1 MSPRK
6 EPESPE
12 DNAMRKTGA
21 KNEREFKKLRT
32 RAEEF
37 LHKRSEDSRTSPVEN
52 VQKLI
57 QELHVHQVE
66 LEMQNEE
73 LRNAQT
79 ELAESRD
86 KYFDLYDFAPIG
98 YFTLDEKGLIL
109 EVNLTGADL
118 LGSDRAAL
126 IKKVFS
132 RFVAPGSQD
141 AYYSHRKQAIETGTK
156 QVSEIELK
164 RKNGQSSHAQIQSVA
179 VQENEGNT
187 IRLRTA
193 VVDITERKRAEM
205 ALLAAHSHLEKKIEE
220 RTADLLTNNA
230 QLHQEIERRT
240 LVEQALK
247 GSEMELHLLTSR
259 LLTIQEDERKAIAL
273 DLHDTITQ
281 NLVAIRMFVET
292 KLRAMPDDSQ
302 TGVSLERI
310 YSMIGE
316 CIAELRRIVDHLRP
330 SILDDLGVIIA
341 VNRLC
346 EEFQEMNH
354 ELSVEHE
361 VAVKEKE
368 IPEGL
373 KIVIYRI
380 LQEALNNVSKH
391 SEASNVKISLRKI
404 ESRIELVIKDDG
416 AGFDAEDKRTQG
428 LGKGIGL
435 TSMKERAYLSGGS
448 ISIQS
453 RKGLGTAVMASWNY

>member
-12 DNAMRKTGA
+12 DNAMRKIGA

-37 LHKRSEDSRTSPVEN
+37 LHRRSEDSRTSPVEN
-52 VQKLI
+52 VQKLM

-86 KYFDLYDFAPIG
+86 KYFDIYDLAPIG

-109 EVNLTGADL
+109 EVNLAGADL

-126 IKKVFS
+126 IKKAFS
-132 RFVAPGSQD
+132 RFVAPDSQD

-164 RKNGQSSHAQIQSVA
+164 RKNAQSFYVQIQSIT
-179 VQENEGNT
+179 VQENEGNA
-187 IRLRTA
+187 IRLRTV

-205 ALLAAHSHLEKKIEE
+205 ALLETHSHLEKKIKE
-220 RTADLLTNNA
+220 RTDDLLTINVR
-230 QLHQEIERRT
+230 LLQEIEERKRM
-240 LVEQALK
+240 EQTLK
-247 GSEMELHLLTSR
+247 GAELELHLLTSR

-273 DLHDTITQ
+273 DLHDTIAQ
-281 NLVAIRMFVET
+281 NLVAIRMFVEM
-292 KLRAMPDDSQ
+292 KLNAKQGGPQ
-302 TGVSLERI
+302 PGVSLERV
-310 YSMIGE
+310 YSMIGN

-330 SILDDLGVIIA
+330 SILDDLGIIIA

-346 EEFQEMNH
+346 EEFQEMNQ

-373 KIVIYRI
+373 KSVIYRI

-391 SEASNVKISLRKI
+391 SEASNLKISLRKI

-453 RKGLGTAVMASWNY
+453 LKGVGTAVMASWNY